1 MLGVVSISQ
10 ALEEAQKLGLD
21 LVEISNNSSPP
32 VCKILDFGKHKYELQ
47 KKKIEAKK
55 KQKTTEVK
63 EIQMRPGIDDNDFE
77 IKCRAAKR
85 FLSEGN
91 KVKFC
96 VKFRGREVNNQEFG
110 FQIVEKIKEFLIDNI
125 KIENQPKL
133 EGKQI
138 VMIVSQSQ
146 KSN

>member
-110 FQIVEKIKEFLIDNI
+110 FQIVEKIKEFLTDNI